1 MVHIGTYLLHEVIK
15 VTAQNDKG
23 LPQYPNSHFSIVSPS
38 TDALHHLYLDLF
50 TSCLWRY
57 FLLVRLFSNP
67 YNSPKL
73 QPPLNYSPAENVSSS
88 NQAGLKSG
96 AIAQRI
102 LLAPRGCV
110 WLSTTHHFI
119 YRVALLLFRRLPT
132 GIGHHIQFTSHC
144 SRLLVG
150 SLLCSTTI
158 PSNSE

>member
-110 WLSTTHHFI
+110 AVYDPSLYLSGRSPIISTPANWHWAPHPIHF
-119 YRVALLLFRRLPT
+119 ALFSS
-132 GIGHHIQFTSHC
+132 IGGQSIVLDHNTFE
-144 SRLLVG
+144 L
-150 SLLCSTTI
+150 
-158 PSNSE
+158 